1 MGITRVFLPKQSP
14 RGPARVSRAM
24 FARLESGEEPAGAGG
39 APADEEVALVSPSEY
54 DEGGPPVPRG
64 DGGDLATA
72 ERERREDDARTT
84 STSAPVVR
92 SRGVSRAVLAAVR
105 PGPFAALAA
114 ATVIQV
120 CAGLTYS
127 FGAYSENLRT
137 TFGGSEKTVALL
149 GTVKDAGAYFGL
161 PGGALFDR
169 CGPAVT
175 LLVGACAHT
184 LGFLGVY
191 GVLVGKG
198 PFAGKENGAS
208 PSLSYAAFVV
218 FVSSQGNSLF
228 DTAALLACMR
238 YFPEDKAAVSGVLKA
253 YLGLSS
259 AVFQQ
264 VYATFVPFRPER
276 DAGSSR
282 ENDASDRA
290 ARFVLLVA
298 VVGGAVAV
306 IGAPF
311 FLVREEAFEH
321 REHGES
327 GDGSDGTRA
336 RGGSKT
342 AKTRTVLTR
351 TALSRL
357 NRLVVALAIFVSVA
371 AAANDPSVVGVP
383 APPLWVNGAFTL
395 VIIVLLIAPFA
406 SFAAVGA
413 FGTAKEETRGRE
425 RLVERRAEFGPTDA
439 DVGSDPL
446 SDPLLSFPAA
456 ERSADSAD
464 EEGHASSE
472 PTPLFVGARRV
483 DLDLLEAFKTPEQWL
498 LFATISSS
506 SGAAMA
512 LVNNLDQVSAAAG
525 SAPAIASALVS
536 AFSVCNCLGRLIGG
550 EVSEFAFR
558 EFGVSRIL
566 CLGSAQVAVA
576 LGLAVAAFFPTP
588 LGVFVAVALV
598 GGGAGR
604 ALGRAA
610 GARRRALRRGAR
622 RRRLRLALRVPDA
635 GVVRAVH
642 ARLRRLVRR
651 RAREADERRIGLGER
666 RVRKTNA
673 AVSRGR
679 VFPRR
684 VSRRRG
690 VRFRV
695 GGGHVRARR
704 AVRARVRALTRE
716 TGGGGS
722 ALVGALVVA
731 IG

>member
-1 MGITRVFLPKQSP
+1 
-14 RGPARVSRAM
+14 M
-24 FARLESGEEPAGAGG
+24 FARLESGEEPAGAAG
-39 APADEEVALVSPSEY
+39 APADEEVALVSPAEY

-169 CGPAVT
+169 CGPVVT

-276 DAGSSR
+276 HAGSSR
-282 ENDASDRA
+282 DDDASDRA

-298 VVGGAVAV
+298 VVGGAAAV

-321 REHGES
+321 REEAFER
-327 GDGSDGTRA
+327 GDGSDGTENA
-336 RGGSKT
+336 RIDDGSKT
-342 AKTRTVLTR
+342 GKKTRTELAR

-395 VIIVLLIAPFA
+395 VIITLLIAPFA
-406 SFAAVGA
+406 SFAAIGA
-413 FGTAKEETRGRE
+413 FGTAKEETRRE
-425 RLVERRAEFGPTDA
+425 RSRETFGPTDA
-439 DVGSDPL
+439 DVGSTSL
-446 SDPLLSFPAA
+446 SDPLLSFP
-456 ERSADSAD
+456 RSAVRSADDSAD
-464 EEGHASSE
+464 EEGRSSE
-472 PTPLFVGARRV
+472 GPLFVGARRV

-525 SAPAIASALVS
+525 SAPAVASALVS

-550 EVSEFAFR
+550 ELSEFVFR
-558 EFGVSRIL
+558 EFGVSRVT
-566 CLGSAQVAVA
+566 CLGAAQVAVA
-576 LGLAVAAFFPTP
+576 FGLAVAAFFPTP
-588 LGVFVAVALV
+588 LGVFVAVAAVGGALGAHWGALPALAAELFGAAHVGAVYGWLCVSPMLGSYVLSTRVFGDWYDDALAKQTSGGSDSAGGEKTQPCLGGECFRGAFLV
-598 GGGAGR
+598 G
-604 ALGRAA
+604 AA
-610 GARRRALRRGAR
+610 CAFASAAVTCVLAVRCAR
-622 RRRLRLALRVPDA
+622 VY
-635 GVVRAVH
+635 
-642 ARLRRLVRR
+642 ARLRGKLAAAE
-651 RAREADERRIGLGER
+651 AR
-666 RVRKTNA
+666 
-673 AVSRGR
+673 S
-679 VFPRR
+679 
-684 VSRRRG
+684 
-690 VRFRV
+690 
-695 GGGHVRARR
+695 
-704 AVRARVRALTRE
+704 
-716 TGGGGS
+716 
-722 ALVGALVVA
+722 
-731 IG
+731 

>member
-1 MGITRVFLPKQSP
+1 
-14 RGPARVSRAM
+14 M
-24 FARLESGEEPAGAGG
+24 FARLESGEEPAGAAG
-39 APADEEVALVSPSEY
+39 APADEEVALVSPAEY

-169 CGPAVT
+169 CGPVVT

-218 FVSSQGNSLF
+218 FVSSNGNSLF

-276 DAGSSR
+276 HAGSSR
-282 ENDASDRA
+282 DDDASDRA

-298 VVGGAVAV
+298 VVGGAAAV

-321 REHGES
+321 REEAFER
-327 GDGSDGTRA
+327 GDGSDGTENA
-336 RGGSKT
+336 RIDDGSKT
-342 AKTRTVLTR
+342 GKKTRTELAR

-395 VIIVLLIAPFA
+395 VIITLLIAPFA
-406 SFAAVGA
+406 SFAAIGA
-413 FGTAKEETRGRE
+413 FGTAKEETRRE
-425 RLVERRAEFGPTDA
+425 RSRETFGPTDA
-439 DVGSDPL
+439 DVGSTSL
-446 SDPLLSFPAA
+446 SDPLLSFP
-456 ERSADSAD
+456 RSAVRSADDSAD
-464 EEGHASSE
+464 EEGRSSE
-472 PTPLFVGARRV
+472 GPLFVGARRV

-525 SAPAIASALVS
+525 SAPAVASALVS

-550 EVSEFAFR
+550 ELSELVFR
-558 EFGVSRIL
+558 KFGVSRVT
-566 CLGSAQVAVA
+566 CLGAAQVAVA
-576 LGLAVAAFFPTP
+576 FGLAVAAFFPTP
-588 LGVFVAVALV
+588 LGVFVAVAAVGGALGAHWGALPALAAELFGAAHVGAVYGWLCVSPMLGSYVLSTRVFGDWYDDALAKQTSGGSDSAGGEKTQPCLGGECFRGAFLV
-598 GGGAGR
+598 G
-604 ALGRAA
+604 AA
-610 GARRRALRRGAR
+610 CAFASAAVTCVLAVRCAR
-622 RRRLRLALRVPDA
+622 VY
-635 GVVRAVH
+635 
-642 ARLRRLVRR
+642 ARLRGKLAAAE
-651 RAREADERRIGLGER
+651 AR
-666 RVRKTNA
+666 
-673 AVSRGR
+673 S
-679 VFPRR
+679 
-684 VSRRRG
+684 
-690 VRFRV
+690 
-695 GGGHVRARR
+695 
-704 AVRARVRALTRE
+704 
-716 TGGGGS
+716 
-722 ALVGALVVA
+722 
-731 IG
+731 

>member
-1 MGITRVFLPKQSP
+1 
-14 RGPARVSRAM
+14 M
-24 FARLESGEEPAGAGG
+24 FARLESGEEPAGAAG
-39 APADEEVALVSPSEY
+39 APADEEVALVSPAEY

-92 SRGVSRAVLAAVR
+92 SRGVSRAILAAVR

-169 CGPAVT
+169 CGPVVT

-218 FVSSQGNSLF
+218 FVSSNGNSLF

-276 DAGSSR
+276 HAGSSR
-282 ENDASDRA
+282 DDDASDRA

-298 VVGGAVAV
+298 VVGGAAAV

-321 REHGES
+321 REEAFER
-327 GDGSDGTRA
+327 GDGSDGTENA
-336 RGGSKT
+336 RIDDGSKT
-342 AKTRTVLTR
+342 GKKTRTELAR

-395 VIIVLLIAPFA
+395 VIITLLIAPFA
-406 SFAAVGA
+406 SFAAIGA
-413 FGTAKEETRGRE
+413 FGTAKEETRRE
-425 RLVERRAEFGPTDA
+425 RSRETFGPTDA
-439 DVGSDPL
+439 DVGSTSL
-446 SDPLLSFPAA
+446 SDPLLSFP
-456 ERSADSAD
+456 RSAVRSADDSAD
-464 EEGHASSE
+464 EEGRSSE
-472 PTPLFVGARRV
+472 GPLFVGARRV

-525 SAPAIASALVS
+525 SAPAVASALVS

-550 EVSEFAFR
+550 ELSELVFR
-558 EFGVSRIL
+558 KFGVSRVT
-566 CLGSAQVAVA
+566 CLGAAQVAVA
-576 LGLAVAAFFPTP
+576 FGLAVAAFFPTP
-588 LGVFVAVALV
+588 LGVFVAVAAVGGALGAHWGALPALAAELFGAAHVGAVYGWLCVSPMLGSYVLSTRVFGDWYDDALAKQTSGGSDSAGGEKTQPCLGGECFRGAFLV
-598 GGGAGR
+598 G
-604 ALGRAA
+604 AA
-610 GARRRALRRGAR
+610 CAFASAAVTCVLAVRCAR
-622 RRRLRLALRVPDA
+622 VY
-635 GVVRAVH
+635 
-642 ARLRRLVRR
+642 ARLRGKLAAAE
-651 RAREADERRIGLGER
+651 AR
-666 RVRKTNA
+666 
-673 AVSRGR
+673 S
-679 VFPRR
+679 
-684 VSRRRG
+684 
-690 VRFRV
+690 
-695 GGGHVRARR
+695 
-704 AVRARVRALTRE
+704 
-716 TGGGGS
+716 
-722 ALVGALVVA
+722 
-731 IG
+731 

>member
-1 MGITRVFLPKQSP
+1 M
-14 RGPARVSRAM
+14 
-24 FARLESGEEPAGAGG
+24 
-39 APADEEVALVSPSEY
+39 
-54 DEGGPPVPRG
+54 
-64 DGGDLATA
+64 
-72 ERERREDDARTT
+72 
-84 STSAPVVR
+84 
-92 SRGVSRAVLAAVR
+92 
-105 PGPFAALAA
+105 
-114 ATVIQV
+114 
-120 CAGLTYS
+120 
-127 FGAYSENLRT
+127 
-137 TFGGSEKTVALL
+137 
-149 GTVKDAGAYFGL
+149 
-161 PGGALFDR
+161 
-169 CGPAVT
+169 
-175 LLVGACAHT
+175 
-184 LGFLGVY
+184 
-191 GVLVGKG
+191 
-198 PFAGKENGAS
+198 
-208 PSLSYAAFVV
+208 
-218 FVSSQGNSLF
+218 
-228 DTAALLACMR
+228 
-238 YFPEDKAAVSGVLKA
+238 
-253 YLGLSS
+253 
-259 AVFQQ
+259 
-264 VYATFVPFRPER
+264 
-276 DAGSSR
+276 
-282 ENDASDRA
+282 
-290 ARFVLLVA
+290 
-298 VVGGAVAV
+298 

-342 AKTRTVLTR
+342 AKTPNGSHANERFR
-351 TALSRL
+351 ASTALSSRW
-357 NRLVVALAIFVSVA
+357 RFFVSVA

-413 FGTAKEETRGRE
+413 FGTAKEETRTRE
-425 RLVERRAEFGPTDA
+425 RLVERRANSVDGRRRRLC
-439 DVGSDPL
+439 DPR

-512 LVNNLDQVSAAAG
+512 LVNNLDQVAAAAG

-576 LGLAVAAFFPTP
+576 LGLAVASVFPDAARRLRRRRP
-588 LGVFVAVALV
+588 R
-598 GGGAGR
+598 GR
-604 ALGRAA
+604 RA
-610 GARRRALRRGAR
+610 GALYGARCRRRRRALRRGAR

-651 RAREADERRIGLGER
+651 RAREADERRIGLGGR
-666 RVRKTNA
+666 RTNA
-673 AVSRGR
+673 AEAVPRGR

-684 VSRRRG
+684 VSSSARRALSRRRRSRACSPRG
-690 VRFRV
+690 ARACTRAYARNWWRRK
-695 GGGHVRARR
+695 RARR
-704 AVRARVRALTRE
+704 C
-716 TGGGGS
+716 S
-722 ALVGALVVA
+722 CSS
-731 IG
+731 

>member
-1 MGITRVFLPKQSP
+1 
-14 RGPARVSRAM
+14 M
-24 FARLESGEEPAGAGG
+24 FARLESGEEPAGAAG
-39 APADEEVALVSPSEY
+39 APADEEVALVSPAEY

-92 SRGVSRAVLAAVR
+92 SRGVSRAILAAVR

-169 CGPAVT
+169 CGPVVT

-218 FVSSQGNSLF
+218 FVSSNGNSLF

-276 DAGSSR
+276 HAGSSR
-282 ENDASDRA
+282 DDDASDRA

-298 VVGGAVAV
+298 VVGGAAAV

-321 REHGES
+321 REEAFER
-327 GDGSDGTRA
+327 GDGSDGTENA
-336 RGGSKT
+336 RIDDGSKT
-342 AKTRTVLTR
+342 GKKTRTELAR

-395 VIIVLLIAPFA
+395 VIITLLIAPFA
-406 SFAAVGA
+406 SFAAIGA
-413 FGTAKEETRGRE
+413 FGTAKEETRRE
-425 RLVERRAEFGPTDA
+425 RSRETFGPTDA
-439 DVGSDPL
+439 DVGSTSL
-446 SDPLLSFPAA
+446 SDPLLSFP
-456 ERSADSAD
+456 RSAVRSADDSAD
-464 EEGHASSE
+464 EEGRSSE
-472 PTPLFVGARRV
+472 GPLFVGARRV

-598 GGGAGR
+598 GG
-604 ALGRAA
+604 ALGAHWGALPALAA
-610 GARRRALRRGAR
+610 ELFGAAHVGAVYGWLCVSPMLGSYVLSTRVFGDWYDDALAKQTSGGSDSASGESEKKTQPCLGGECFRGAF
-622 RRRLRLALRVPDA
+622 LVGAACAFASAAVTCVLAVRCARVY
-635 GVVRAVH
+635 
-642 ARLRRLVRR
+642 ARLRGKLAAAE
-651 RAREADERRIGLGER
+651 AR
-666 RVRKTNA
+666 
-673 AVSRGR
+673 S
-679 VFPRR
+679 
-684 VSRRRG
+684 
-690 VRFRV
+690 
-695 GGGHVRARR
+695 
-704 AVRARVRALTRE
+704 
-716 TGGGGS
+716 
-722 ALVGALVVA
+722 
-731 IG
+731 

>member
-1 MGITRVFLPKQSP
+1 
-14 RGPARVSRAM
+14 M
-24 FARLESGEEPAGAGG
+24 FARLESGEEPAGAAG
-39 APADEEVALVSPSEY
+39 APADEEVALVSPAEY

-127 FGAYSENLRT
+127 FGAYSEDLRT

-161 PGGALFDR
+161 PGGVLFDR

-198 PFAGKENGAS
+198 PFAGKENGKTS

-218 FVSSQGNSLF
+218 FVSSNGNSLF

-238 YFPEDKAAVSGVLKA
+238 YFPQDKAAVSGVLKA

-264 VYATFVPFRPER
+264 VYATFVPFRHTRET
-276 DAGSSR
+276 SSGDD
-282 ENDASDRA
+282 DASDRA

-298 VVGGAVAV
+298 VVGGAAAV

-321 REHGES
+321 REEARER
-327 GDGSDGTRA
+327 GDGSDGTENA
-336 RGGSKT
+336 RIDDGSMTGK
-342 AKTRTVLTR
+342 KTRTVLAR

-395 VIIVLLIAPFA
+395 VIIALLIAPFA
-406 SFAAVGA
+406 SFAAIGA
-413 FGTAKEETRGRE
+413 FGTAKEETEGRE
-425 RLVERRAEFGPTDA
+425 RPVSRERSRAFGPTDA
-439 DVGSDPL
+439 DVGSTSRL
-446 SDPLLSFPAA
+446 SDPLLSFPRSAV
-456 ERSADSAD
+456 RSADDVLLD
-464 EEGHASSE
+464 EEGRSDSSDGG
-472 PTPLFVGARRV
+472 PLLFVGARRV

-525 SAPAIASALVS
+525 SAPAVASALVS

-550 EVSEFAFR
+550 ELTELVFR
-558 EFGVSRIL
+558 EFGVSRVT
-566 CLGSAQVAVA
+566 CLGAAQVLVA
-576 LGLAVAAFFPTP
+576 FGLAVAAFFPTP
-588 LGVFVAVALV
+588 LGVFVAVAAVGGALGAHWGALPALAAELFGAAHVGAVYGWLCVSPMLGSYVLSTRVFGDWYDDALAKQTSGGSDSAGSETTKVETPCLGGECFRGAFLV
-598 GGGAGR
+598 G
-604 ALGRAA
+604 AA
-610 GARRRALRRGAR
+610 CAFASAAVTCVLAVRCAR
-622 RRRLRLALRVPDA
+622 VY
-635 GVVRAVH
+635 
-642 ARLRRLVRR
+642 ARLRGKLTAAE
-651 RAREADERRIGLGER
+651 ARE
-666 RVRKTNA
+666 
-673 AVSRGR
+673 S
-679 VFPRR
+679 
-684 VSRRRG
+684 S
-690 VRFRV
+690 
-695 GGGHVRARR
+695 
-704 AVRARVRALTRE
+704 
-716 TGGGGS
+716 
-722 ALVGALVVA
+722 
-731 IG
+731 

>member
-1 MGITRVFLPKQSP
+1 
-14 RGPARVSRAM
+14 M
-24 FARLESGEEPAGAGG
+24 FARLESGEEPAGAAG
-39 APADEEVALVSPSEY
+39 APADEEVALVSPAEY

-127 FGAYSENLRT
+127 FGAYSEDLRT

-161 PGGALFDR
+161 PGGVLFDR

-208 PSLSYAAFVV
+208 SPSLSYAAFVV
-218 FVSSQGNSLF
+218 FVSSNGNSLF

-238 YFPEDKAAVSGVLKA
+238 YFPQDKAAVSGVLKA

-276 DAGSSR
+276 HADTSSGDD
-282 ENDASDRA
+282 DASDRA

-298 VVGGAVAV
+298 VVGGAAAV

-321 REHGES
+321 REEARER
-327 GDGSDGTRA
+327 GDGSDGTENA
-336 RGGSKT
+336 RIDDGSKT
-342 AKTRTVLTR
+342 GKKTRTVLAR

-395 VIIVLLIAPFA
+395 VIIALLIAPFA
-406 SFAAVGA
+406 SFAAIGA
-413 FGTAKEETRGRE
+413 FGTGRKEETEGRE
-425 RLVERRAEFGPTDA
+425 RPVSRDDSRAFGPTDP
-439 DVGSDPL
+439 DVGSTSRL
-446 SDPLLSFPAA
+446 SDPLLSFPPIDA
-456 ERSADSAD
+456 ERSADSSSAD
-464 EEGHASSE
+464 EEGRSSE
-472 PTPLFVGARRV
+472 GPGPLFVGARRV

-525 SAPAIASALVS
+525 SAPAVASALVS

-550 EVSEFAFR
+550 ELSELVFR
-558 EFGVSRIL
+558 ELGVSRVT
-566 CLGSAQVAVA
+566 CLGAAQVLVA
-576 LGLAVAAFFPTP
+576 FGLAVAAFFPTP
-588 LGVFVAVALV
+588 LGVFVAVAAVGGALGAHWGALPALAAELFGAAHVGAVYGWLCVSPMLGSYVLSTRVFGDWYDDALAKQTSGGSDSAGGGEKTQEKPCLGGECFRGAFLV
-598 GGGAGR
+598 G
-604 ALGRAA
+604 AA
-610 GARRRALRRGAR
+610 CAFASAAVTCVLAVRCAR
-622 RRRLRLALRVPDA
+622 VY
-635 GVVRAVH
+635 
-642 ARLRRLVRR
+642 ARLRGKLTAAE
-651 RAREADERRIGLGER
+651 AR
-666 RVRKTNA
+666 
-673 AVSRGR
+673 
-679 VFPRR
+679 
-684 VSRRRG
+684 
-690 VRFRV
+690 
-695 GGGHVRARR
+695 
-704 AVRARVRALTRE
+704 
-716 TGGGGS
+716 
-722 ALVGALVVA
+722 
-731 IG
+731 